1 MSATNQGLRPK
12 LADAQKAL
20 AAALDEAC
28 HLDVEHANVEELLR
42 LEEQLAVARES
53 ADRVIAALQRLGHQH
68 DEKAAEEQDAHRIH
82 VDDSGVQWDA
92 FVVRP
97 SRSKGKDTL
106 PPPYDRGWLAVQCPD
121 GVRRVT
127 PIPERWKEC
136 SREEFCALVD
146 GVPVTP
152 RRRM

>member
-1 MSATNQGLRPK
+1 MSATNPDLRPK

-28 HLDVEHANVEELLR
+28 DLDVEHANVEELLR

-53 ADRVIAALQRLGHQH
+53 ADKVIAALQRLGHQH
-68 DEKAAEEQDAHRIH
+68 DEKVLEEHDAHRIH
-82 VDDSGVQWDA
+82 VDDNGVQWDA

-97 SRSKGKDTL
+97 SRTKGKETL

-121 GVRRVT
+121 SVRRVT

-136 SREEFCALVD
+136 SREEFCALVES
-146 GVPVTP
+146 VPVAP